1 MPTGY
6 FRRLSIKKIKPRI
19 IFFFILHF
27 LPPKFCDFCFYS
39 TTLQYNFWKILT
51 FRYNRYIKTD
61 YTDDRTIKNFVVA
74 KEYDHNFTIVMENF
88 HQHNVHIARIE

>member
-6 FRRLSIKKIKPRI
+6 FRRLSIKKTKPRI

-51 FRYNRYIKTD
+51 FRYNRYQDKLHRRS
-61 YTDDRTIKNFVVA
+61 DD
-74 KEYDHNFTIVMENF
+74 KEFRCCKGI
-88 HQHNVHIARIE
+88 